1 MNNQDD
7 LIVKLGRMKIK
18 LGKIYFSIQYRYSS
32 KGNGDQKLKHIY
44 CTNDNVLLS
53 VSVHFYKHCTTLQ
66 LVSILLELF

>member
-7 LIVKLGRMKIK
+7 LTVKLGRMKIK

-32 KGNGDQKLKHIY
+32 KGNGDQKLIHIY

-53 VSVHFYKHCTTLQ
+53 VSVGFYKLCTTLQ
-66 LVSILLELF
+66 LISTILGLF